1 MFISE
6 SPYIGFD
13 TGKSFLRI
21 AKVCK
26 TRYGWEVPLLK
37 EITSEDSVKLL
48 YKHLKEGVSVSAAQT
63 RDVLFRSCEIPL
75 KKPKDIFAAL
85 DFHVE
90 PLLPYPVDKAIIQ
103 AQITG
108 HHDRSTSL
116 SIHAMRKDHL
126 QHHLDYLKKNSIEPE
141 IVTTKAHAFAAL
153 SSLLPQTGSP
163 LLIVHESEEEITL
176 VLVEKGQIIAIR
188 AMENKK
194 DIAPEIQKALLTLTS
209 VHKSKNFDSLYF
221 FGKDSDIRQALQI
234 ASGKTALAPTSP
246 FLSLTQDELI
256 QFGLSIGC
264 ALAHK
269 SVNFRQKEFSYPY
282 PFRRFKKPLTLFF
295 SLSLLFTLSLCAFSE
310 AFLARKKDTL
320 SSAYTTLLEIEGK
333 GPATSLRTPEAYLS
347 SLKLIE
353 KEVNARPS
361 TFPLLPHVPKV
372 KETLSWLAS
381 IQGTRGI
388 VIESLHYQMVKRPDF
403 SNRLEK
409 YKIRVDLE
417 LSAPDTHAA
426 RFLQEALKNPNQF
439 VDTTE
444 EVQWLP
450 IKGKYKA
457 SFYLRDKTKYD

>member
-1 MFISE
+1 MFISD
-6 SPYIGFD
+6 SQYIGFD
-13 TGKSFLRI
+13 TGKGFLRI

-26 TRYGWEVPLLK
+26 TRQGWDVPLLK
-37 EITSEDSVKLL
+37 ELSSDDNVNLL
-48 YKHLKEGVSVSAAQT
+48 YKHLKEGVSVSVVQT
-63 RDVLFRSCEIPL
+63 RDILFRCCEIPL

-103 AQITG
+103 AQITAQQ
-108 HHDRSTSL
+108 DRSTSL
-116 SIHAMRKDHL
+116 TIHAVRKDHL

-163 LLIVHESEEEITL
+163 LLIVHESEEEITI
-176 VLVEKGQIIAIR
+176 VLIEKGQIIATR

-194 DIAPEIQKALLTLTS
+194 DVEPEIQKAFLTLTS
-209 VHKSKNFDSLYF
+209 AHKSKNFDSIYF
-221 FGKDSDIRQALQI
+221 FGKDPDIREALQI
-234 ASGKTALAPTSP
+234 ASGKIALAPTSP

-256 QFGLSIGC
+256 QYGLSIGC

-269 SVNFRQKEFSYPY
+269 SVNFRQKEFTYPH
-282 PFRRFKKPLTLFF
+282 PFRRFKKPLAVFF
-295 SLSLLFTLSLCAFSE
+295 SLSLLLTLSLCAFAEVS
-310 AFLARKKDTL
+310 LARKKQAL
-320 SSAYTTLLEIEGK
+320 SHAYTALLEVEGK
-333 GPATSLRTPEAYLS
+333 SLETSLRTPEAYLS
-347 SLKLIE
+347 SLKLLE

-361 TFPLLPHVPKV
+361 TFPLLPQVPKV
-372 KETLSWLAS
+372 KEALSWLAS
-381 IQGTRGI
+381 VQGTKGI

-417 LSAPDTHAA
+417 LSAPDAHAA
-426 RFLQEALKNPNQF
+426 RFLQEALKNPNQL

-450 IKGKYKA
+450 VKGKYKA
-457 SFYLRDKTKYD
+457 TFYLKDKTKYD

>member
-6 SPYIGFD
+6 SQYIGFD

-26 TRYGWEVPLLK
+26 TRQGWDVSFLK
-37 EITSEDSVKLL
+37 EIASSENAHLL
-48 YKHLKEGVSVSAAQT
+48 DKHLKEGVSVSCIQT
-63 RDVLFRSCEIPL
+63 REVLSRSCEIPL
-75 KKPKDIFAAL
+75 KKIKDIFAAL

-90 PLLPYPVDKAIIQ
+90 PLLPYPIDKAVIQ

-108 HHDRSTSL
+108 QQDRSTSL
-116 SIHAMRKDHL
+116 IIHSVRKDHL
-126 QHHLDYLKKNSIEPE
+126 QQHLDHLKENSIEPE

-176 VLVEKGQIIAIR
+176 VLIEKGQILAARAI
-188 AMENKK
+188 ENKK
-194 DIAPEIQKALLTLTS
+194 HIGSEIQKALLTLTS
-209 VHKSKNFDSLYF
+209 AHKAKIFDSIYF
-221 FGKDSDIRQALQI
+221 FGKDPNIRQSLQI
-234 ASGKTALAPTSP
+234 ASGKAVLVPTSP

-256 QFGLSIGC
+256 QFGLAIGC
-264 ALAHK
+264 ALAHQ
-269 SVNFRQKEFSYPY
+269 SVNFRQKEFAYPH
-282 PFRRFKKPLTLFF
+282 PFRRFRKPLTLFF
-295 SLSLLFTLSLCAFSE
+295 SLSLLFTASLYAFSE
-310 AFLARKKDTL
+310 ISLARKKQSL
-320 SSAYTTLLEIEGK
+320 SHAYATLLEKEGK
-333 GPATSLRTPEAYLS
+333 GHAAPLRTPEAYLTALAS
-347 SLKLIE
+347 IE

-361 TFPLLPHVPKV
+361 TFPLLPQVPKV
-372 KETLSWLAS
+372 KEALSWLAS
-381 IQGTRGI
+381 IQGTKGI

-409 YKIRVDLE
+409 YKVRLDLE
-417 LSAPDTHAA
+417 LGAPDAQAA
-426 RFLQEALKNPNQF
+426 RFLHDALKNPNPF

-444 EVQWLP
+444 ELQWLP